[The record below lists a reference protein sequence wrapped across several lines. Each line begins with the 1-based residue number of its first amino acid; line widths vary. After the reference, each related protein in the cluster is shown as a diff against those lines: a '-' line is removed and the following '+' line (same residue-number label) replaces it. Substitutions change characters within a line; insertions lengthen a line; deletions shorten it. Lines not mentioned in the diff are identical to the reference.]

1 MKKQMGMT
9 ALKEDLKQE
18 EQRKKMRE
26 MSRRSKIF
34 ALAVMVLFLSSPL
47 YMDYMLGSHELGIY
61 FLDMPGLRGPF
72 LKLPA
77 LFVKMGIS
85 MQGSCKL
92 YLFLMNFAA
101 CVSSFWCF
109 DRLAGGSL
117 AGLFGSIC
125 YVFSI
130 YSISIRYLSCSLG
143 EIAAFAL
150 LPLVLYGF
158 VCMNVSGPYV
168 FWITE
173 ENTGT
178 KEKMEEN
185 NIEETRKQD
194 SFEKKKKDAAG
205 QQKIAKEKC
214 ENAVKRQRN
223 EKEFWSADRIKG
235 ILVLT
240 AGLTMVCW
248 ASIPIA
254 IVIISVLLAAD
265 LVCLVAAFCKKRWK
279 EGAER
284 LVGVLAAMAL
294 SLLLS
299 ANLWKEWFAAAAGG
313 VKAVA
318 DGKCFAG
325 RGLELTELLQVF
337 TGRISAEN
345 TEVNLNFMSLGLP
358 FLIVLAV
365 WAVVRLLGFR
375 MEEKRR
381 QLLDGSCVA
390 ALCLMCLSLRIFPWE
405 WISSLS
411 GIGRMVL
418 EQIAYPH
425 RFLLPA
431 VLVLSLAASLLA
443 AEGME
448 RAGKCPDADWTEG
461 MKQAYLNAG
470 HGKENGLKSGN
481 MEETG
486 QNVKNCGKEAGGAVW
501 KHLAGILLGVVI
513 FANVLSGVYLMNN
526 LLYTTP
532 IDHGYEV
539 TDPAFQEGDYYLY
552 QCR

>member
-1 MKKQMGMT
+1 
-9 ALKEDLKQE
+9 
-18 EQRKKMRE
+18 MRE

-61 FLDMPGLRGPF
+61 FLDTPGLRGPF
-72 LKLPA
+72 LKLPF
-77 LFVKMGIS
+77 LFMKMGIS
-85 MQGSCKL
+85 VQGSCKL
-92 YLFLMNFAA
+92 YLLLMNFAA

-117 AGLFGSIC
+117 AGLLGSIC

-143 EIAAFAL
+143 EIVAFAV
-150 LPLVLYGF
+150 LPLVLYGC
-158 VCMNVSGPYV
+158 V
-168 FWITE
+168 
-173 ENTGT
+173 
-178 KEKMEEN
+178 
-185 NIEETRKQD
+185 
-194 SFEKKKKDAAG
+194 AG
-205 QQKIAKEKC
+205 EQKIAEEKQ
-214 ENAVKRQRN
+214 ENAVKRKRN
-223 EKEFWSADRIKG
+223 EKEFWNADRIKG

-248 ASIPIA
+248 GSIPIA
-254 IVIISVLLAAD
+254 IVMISALFVAE

-279 EGAER
+279 EGAEG
-284 LVGVLAAMAL
+284 LVGALASMTL

-299 ANLWKEWFAAAAGG
+299 ANLWKEWFAAAARG

-318 DGKCFAG
+318 DGKSFAG

-337 TGRISAEN
+337 IGRISAEN
-345 TEVNLNFMSLGLP
+345 TEVNLNFISLGLP
-358 FLIVLAV
+358 FLLVFTV

-375 MEEKRR
+375 IEEKRR
-381 QLLDGSCVA
+381 RLLDGSCVA
-390 ALCLMCLSLRIFPWE
+390 SLCLMCLSLRIFPWE

-411 GIGRMVL
+411 GTGRMIL

-431 VLVLSLAASLLA
+431 VLLLSLAASLLA

-448 RAGKCPDADWTEG
+448 RAGKCPD
-461 MKQAYLNAG
+461 
-470 HGKENGLKSGN
+470 
-481 MEETG
+481 
-486 QNVKNCGKEAGGAVW
+486 V
-501 KHLAGILLGVVI
+501 AGILLGVVI
-513 FANVLSGVYLMNN
+513 FANVLSGVYLMDN

-539 TDPAFQEGDYYLY
+539 TDPAFQEGEYYLY

>member
-1 MKKQMGMT
+1 MQGLKNRKQPRFFGKRLLKKQMGMT
-9 ALKEDLKQE
+9 ALEEDLKQE

-61 FLDMPGLRGPF
+61 FLDTPGLRGPF

-77 LFVKMGIS
+77 LFTKIGVS
-85 MQGSCKL
+85 VQGSCKL
-92 YLFLMNFAA
+92 YLLLMNFAA
-101 CVSSFWCF
+101 CISSFWCF
-109 DRLAGGSL
+109 DRLAGGVL

-143 EIAAFAL
+143 EIAAFAV

-158 VCMNVSGPYV
+158 WCVSASPQYV
-168 FWITE
+168 FCAIVEKTGTE
-173 ENTGT
+173 E
-178 KEKMEEN
+178 
-185 NIEETRKQD
+185 KQ
-194 SFEKKKKDAAG
+194 KDDA
-205 QQKIAKEKC
+205 KI
-214 ENAVKRQRN
+214 RQN
-223 EKEFWSADRIKG
+223 KKEFWNADRIKG

-248 ASIPIA
+248 ASISIA
-254 IVIISVLLAAD
+254 IVTISVLLAAE

-294 SLLLS
+294 SLLFS
-299 ANLWKEWFAAAAGG
+299 ANLWKEWFAAAARG

-358 FLIVLAV
+358 FLIVLVAF
-365 WAVVRLLGFR
+365 AVVRSLGFR
-375 MEEKRR
+375 MEENRR

-390 ALCLMCLSLRIFPWE
+390 ALCLMYLSLRIFPWE

-418 EQIAYPH
+418 EQIVYPH

-431 VLVLSLAASLLA
+431 VLLLSLTASLLA

-448 RAGKCPDADWTEG
+448 RAGKCPDVDWAEG
-461 MKQAYLNAG
+461 TKRAYLNVG

-486 QNVKNCGKEAGGAVW
+486 QSVKKHGKEAGGAVW

-513 FANVLSGVYLMNN
+513 FTNVLSGVYLMNN
-526 LLYTTP
+526 LLYTTS

-539 TDPAFQEGDYYLY
+539 TDPAFQEGEYYLY

>member
-1 MKKQMGMT
+1 MQGLKNRKQPRVFGKRLLKKQMGMT
-9 ALKEDLKQE
+9 ALEEDLKQE

-61 FLDMPGLRGPF
+61 FLDTPGLRGPF

-77 LFVKMGIS
+77 LFTKIGVS
-85 MQGSCKL
+85 VQGSCKL
-92 YLFLMNFAA
+92 YLLLMNFAA
-101 CVSSFWCF
+101 CISSFWCF
-109 DRLAGGSL
+109 DRLAGGAL

-143 EIAAFAL
+143 EIAAFAV

-158 VCMNVSGPYV
+158 LYV
-168 FWITE
+168 
-173 ENTGT
+173 
-178 KEKMEEN
+178 
-185 NIEETRKQD
+185 
-194 SFEKKKKDAAG
+194 
-205 QQKIAKEKC
+205 
-214 ENAVKRQRN
+214 
-223 EKEFWSADRIKG
+223 KEFWNADRIKG

-254 IVIISVLLAAD
+254 IVTISVLLAAE

-294 SLLLS
+294 SLLFS
-299 ANLWKEWFAAAAGG
+299 ANLWKEWFAAAARG

-358 FLIVLAV
+358 FLIVLVAF
-365 WAVVRLLGFR
+365 AVVRLLGFR
-375 MEEKRR
+375 MEENRR

-390 ALCLMCLSLRIFPWE
+390 ALCLMYLSLRIFPWE

-431 VLVLSLAASLLA
+431 VLLLSLAASLLA

-448 RAGKCPDADWTEG
+448 RAGKCPDADWAEE
-461 MKQAYLNAG
+461 MKGAYLNTG
-470 HGKENGLKSGN
+470 HGKEKGLKSGN

-486 QNVKNCGKEAGGAVW
+486 QSVKKLGKEAGGAVW

-513 FANVLSGVYLMNN
+513 FTNVLSGVYLMNN

-539 TDPAFQEGDYYLY
+539 TDPAFQEGEYYLY

>member
-1 MKKQMGMT
+1 MGMT
-9 ALKEDLKQE
+9 ALEEDLKQE

-61 FLDMPGLRGPF
+61 FLDTPGLRGPF

-77 LFVKMGIS
+77 LFTKIGVS
-85 MQGSCKL
+85 VQGSCKL
-92 YLFLMNFAA
+92 YLLLMNFAA
-101 CVSSFWCF
+101 CISSFWCF
-109 DRLAGGSL
+109 DRLAGGAL

-143 EIAAFAL
+143 EIAAFAVI
-150 LPLVLYGF
+150 PLVLYGF
-158 VCMNVSGPYV
+158 VCMNVSGIYV
-168 FWITE
+168 FWTAE
-173 ENTGT
+173 EKTGT

-194 SFEKKKKDAAG
+194 GLEKKQKDVAG
-205 QQKIAKEKC
+205 EQKIAEEKW

-223 EKEFWSADRIKG
+223 KKEFWNADRIKG
-235 ILVLT
+235 NLVLT

-248 ASIPIA
+248 ASISIA
-254 IVIISVLLAAD
+254 IVTISVLLAAE

-284 LVGVLAAMAL
+284 LVGVLAAMTL
-294 SLLLS
+294 SLLFS
-299 ANLWKEWFAAAAGG
+299 ANLWKEWFAAAARG

-358 FLIVLAV
+358 FLIVLVAF
-365 WAVVRLLGFR
+365 AVVRLLGFR
-375 MEEKRR
+375 MEENRR

-390 ALCLMCLSLRIFPWE
+390 ALCLMYLSLRIFPWE

-431 VLVLSLAASLLA
+431 VLLLSLAVSLLA

-448 RAGKCPDADWTEG
+448 RAGKCPDVDWAEG
-461 MKQAYLNAG
+461 TKRAYLNAG
-470 HGKENGLKSGN
+470 HGKENGLKNGN

-486 QNVKNCGKEAGGAVW
+486 QSVKKLGKEAGGAVW

-513 FANVLSGVYLMNN
+513 FTNVLSGVYLMNN

-539 TDPAFQEGDYYLY
+539 TDPAFQEGEYYLY